1 MCELEAIVTTVR
13 NVFPSTLE
21 SSCTYSVSGFTYL
34 TQELT
39 PSCLQAQDAMDG
51 EWSCLAV
58 EDPVK
63 RVATGPGTV
72 VVQRQEETMVER

>member
-1 MCELEAIVTTVR
+1 
-13 NVFPSTLE
+13 
-21 SSCTYSVSGFTYL
+21 
-34 TQELT
+34 
-39 PSCLQAQDAMDG
+39 MDG

-72 VVQRQEETMVER
+72 VVHRQEETMVRVLLAA